1 MYSNSP
7 GNDLYYMGDSFDNL
21 DFIDINKI
29 KSNRMALVKDG
40 SAKLPIINTIPWLV
54 STISID
60 QEDSNGLI
68 GNNHAVFDTQNVD
81 TNTKYYFEKDPR
93 VGLIG
98 NIIDDIPD
106 TYFEYE
112 AINIPTSERASRGAK
127 EFEFFYSKQTK
138 INNQDVTQYSSWAN
152 HGLDQSLNLT
162 LILES
167 ERSQKMNS
175 LTVVPFF
182 GQADMIYPEVEIYKV
197 IAVNSD
203 TNEVVDLISSSI
215 FIGNTI
221 VPQTIESM
229 KNYNYEQCV
238 IDFPEIKT
246 KFIKVYFKQKFYNNV
261 KVKHLYWK
269 PSTTTAIEFRNQSR
283 FNPEILASTGYEQV
297 SYNVSELIPGI
308 KTPNQFK
315 LNTNES
321 TKMVRV
327 SAVLPHEYL
336 TKHVIKYS
344 QYINHATPTPGQAW
358 ATPNTFDV
366 YFQGKGLSQINGK
379 PVVGS
384 YLNPALAQVDTRY
397 IPTLSI
403 ANAERYDSI
412 TSAETKITYIK
423 SGFVTNALQ
432 AINFLNMVPEEVT
445 LDIRDQRFTK
455 DVNLEKQYELYNAK
469 KWTISI
475 NSIQPH
481 YNIYSNVGE
490 IVSKS
495 FEFPYNLKKL
505 MISSETSNKVTG
517 STTIGD
523 INNIRYYI
531 STDDGNNWI
540 SISPIE
546 NPFSGIPEILSF
558 NENVEG
564 SIRIPGVSYFNY
576 PKVPREIRKIRVKI
590 EFNKPTSSNISPIL
604 HSYKL
609 SAKVEQ
615 V

>member
-7 GNDLYYMGDSFDNL
+7 GNDLYYTGDSFDNL
-21 DFIDINKI
+21 DFVDINKI
-29 KSNRMALVKDG
+29 QSNRMALVKDG
-40 SAKLPIINTIPWLV
+40 SVKLPISKTIPWVV
-54 STISID
+54 SAVSID
-60 QEDSNGLI
+60 QDGSNGLI
-68 GNNHAVFDTQNVD
+68 GNNHAVFNTGNVNTD
-81 TNTKYYFEKDPR
+81 TKYYFEKDPR
-93 VGLIG
+93 IGLIG

-112 AINIPTSERASRGAK
+112 AINIPTSQRLARGAK
-127 EFEFFYSKQTK
+127 DFEFFYTKQLK
-138 INNQDVTQYSSWAN
+138 VNNQDVVQYPSWAN

-175 LTVVPFF
+175 LTIVPFF
-182 GQADMIYPEVEIYKV
+182 GQAEMLYPEVEVTKV
-197 IAVNSD
+197 IATNAD

-221 VPQTIESM
+221 VPQTIESI

-246 KFIKVYFKQKFYNNV
+246 KFIKVYFKQKSYNDV
-261 KVKHLYWK
+261 TVKHLYWK
-269 PSTTTAIEFRNQSR
+269 PSATSPVQFRSQSR

-297 SYNVSELIPGI
+297 SYNLSELIPDI
-308 KTPNQFK
+308 RRPNQFK
-315 LNTNES
+315 LDTNES
-321 TKMVRV
+321 TKVVRIN
-327 SAVLPHEYL
+327 AVLPHEYT
-336 TKHVIKYS
+336 TKHIVKYK
-344 QYINHATPTPGQAW
+344 QYLNHATPTSGQSW

-366 YFQGKGLSQINGK
+366 YYQGKEQDVFFGNRKLEQID
-379 PVVGS
+379 VQ
-384 YLNPALAQVDTRY
+384 YL
-397 IPTLSI
+397 PTLSI
-403 ANAERYDSI
+403 QNAKLHDSI
-412 TSAETKITYIK
+412 TDAEGTITYIRGK
-423 SGFVTNALQ
+423 FVNNYWQ
-432 AINFLNMVPEEVT
+432 PINFLGLTTEQITEDKQNQKFNK
-445 LDIRDQRFTK
+445 DI
-455 DVNLEKQYELYNAK
+455 NLQKQNELYDAK

-481 YNIYSNVGE
+481 YNIYSNVGQ

-495 FEFPYNLKKL
+495 FEFPYNLKTL

-517 STTIGD
+517 SSTVGD
-523 INNIRYYI
+523 INSVKYYI
-531 STDDGNNWI
+531 SADDGNSWI

-564 SIRIPGVSYFNY
+564 SVRIPGISYFNY
-576 PKVPREIRKIRVKI
+576 PKVPKEIRKIRVKI
-590 EFNKPTSSNISPIL
+590 ELNKPTSSNISPII

>member
-21 DFIDINKI
+21 DFVDINKI
-29 KSNRMALVKDG
+29 ESNRMALVKDG
-40 SAKLPIINTIPWLV
+40 SAKLPIISTIPWIINSV
-54 STISID
+54 SID
-60 QEDSNGLI
+60 KNDSNGLI
-68 GNNHAVFDTQNVD
+68 GNNHAIFNTDNVD

-93 VGLIG
+93 LGLIG

-112 AINIPTSERASRGAK
+112 AINIPATEREARGAK
-127 EFEFFYSKQTK
+127 QFEFLYSQQLKV
-138 INNQDVTQYSSWAN
+138 NNQDVIQYSSWAD
-152 HGLDQSLNLT
+152 HSLDESLNLT
-162 LILES
+162 LIIES
-167 ERSQKMNS
+167 ERAQKMNT
-175 LTVVPFF
+175 LTIVPFF
-182 GQADMIYPEVEIYKV
+182 GQAEMLYPEIEIIKI

-203 TNEVVDLISSSI
+203 TNEVVDLISNSI

-229 KNYNYEQCV
+229 KNYNYEECV

-246 KFIKVYFKQKFYNNV
+246 KFIKVYFKQKSYNDV

-269 PSTTTAIEFRNQSR
+269 PSATSPVQFKDQSR
-283 FNPEILASTGYEQV
+283 FNPEILASTGYENV
-297 SYNVSELIPGI
+297 SYNLSDIIPSI
-308 KTPNQFK
+308 KTPNIFK

-321 TKMVRV
+321 TKQVSV
-327 SAVLPHEYL
+327 SAVLPHDISP
-336 TKHVIKYS
+336 KQVVKYS
-344 QYINHATPTPGQAW
+344 QYLNHATPIPGQAW

-366 YFQGKGLSQINGK
+366 YYQGHE
-379 PVVGS
+379 VGF
-384 YLNPALAQVDTRY
+384 YGDHTKEQVDTTY
-397 IPTLSI
+397 LPTLSI
-403 ANAERYDSI
+403 QNAKLHDSV
-412 TSAETKITYIK
+412 TDAESTIK
-423 SGFVTNALQ
+423 FIQGKFVTNYWKP
-432 AINFLNMVPEEVT
+432 INFLNLRTEQVDA
-445 LDIRDQRFTK
+445 DIQNQKFNK
-455 DVNLEKQYELYNAK
+455 LINVQKQYELYNAK

-475 NSIQPH
+475 NSIQPY
-481 YNIYSNVGE
+481 YNTYSNVGE

-495 FEFPYNLKKL
+495 FEFPYNLKTL

-517 STTIGD
+517 SSNIGD

-531 STDDGNNWI
+531 SADDGNNWI
-540 SISPIE
+540 SISPVE
-546 NPFSGIPEILSF
+546 NPFSGTPEILSF

-564 SIRIPGVSYFNY
+564 SVRIPGVSYFNY

-590 EFNKPTSSNISPIL
+590 ELNKPTNSNISPII

>member
-7 GNDLYYMGDSFDNL
+7 GNDLYYTGDSFDNL
-21 DFIDINKI
+21 DFVDINKI
-29 KSNRMALVKDG
+29 QSNRMALVKDG
-40 SAKLPIINTIPWLV
+40 SVKLPISKTIPWVV
-54 STISID
+54 SAVSVD
-60 QEDSNGLI
+60 QDGSNGLI
-68 GNNHAVFDTQNVD
+68 GNNHAVFNTENVNTD
-81 TNTKYYFEKDPR
+81 TKYYFEKDPR
-93 VGLIG
+93 IGLIG
-98 NIIDDIPD
+98 NMIDDIPD

-112 AINIPTSERASRGAK
+112 AINIPTSQRLARGAK
-127 EFEFFYSKQTK
+127 DFEFFYTKQLK
-138 INNQDVTQYSSWAN
+138 VNNQDVVQYSSWAD

-175 LTVVPFF
+175 LTIVPFF
-182 GQADMIYPEVEIYKV
+182 GQAEMLYPEVEVTKV
-197 IAVNSD
+197 IATNAD

-221 VPQTIESM
+221 VPQTIESI

-246 KFIKVYFKQKFYNNV
+246 KFIKIYFKQKSYNDV

-269 PSTTTAIEFRNQSR
+269 PSATSPVQFRSQSR

-297 SYNVSELIPGI
+297 SYNLSELIPDI
-308 KTPNQFK
+308 RRPNQFK
-315 LNTNES
+315 LDTNES
-321 TKMVRV
+321 TKVVRIN
-327 SAVLPHEYL
+327 AVLPHEY
-336 TKHVIKYS
+336 TPKHIVKYK
-344 QYINHATPTPGQAW
+344 QYLNHATPTSGQSW

-366 YFQGKGLSQINGK
+366 YYQGKEQDLFFGNRKLEQIDRQ
-379 PVVGS
+379 
-384 YLNPALAQVDTRY
+384 YL
-397 IPTLSI
+397 PTLSI
-403 ANAERYDSI
+403 QNAKLHDSI
-412 TSAETKITYIK
+412 TDAEGTITYIRGK
-423 SGFVTNALQ
+423 FVNNYWQ
-432 AINFLNMVPEEVT
+432 RINFLDLTTEQVT
-445 LDIRDQRFTK
+445 ADIQNQKFNK
-455 DVNLEKQYELYNAK
+455 DINLQKQNELYDAK

-481 YNIYSNVGE
+481 YNIYSNVGQ

-495 FEFPYNLKKL
+495 FEFPYNLKTL

-517 STTIGD
+517 SSTVGD
-523 INNIRYYI
+523 VNSVKYYI
-531 STDDGNNWI
+531 SADDGNSWI

-564 SIRIPGVSYFNY
+564 SVRVPGVSYFNY
-576 PKVPREIRKIRVKI
+576 PKVPKEIRKIRVKI
-590 EFNKPTSSNISPIL
+590 ELNKPTSSNISPII

>member
-40 SAKLPIINTIPWLV
+40 SAKLPIINTVPWLV
-54 STISID
+54 STISVD
-60 QEDSNGLI
+60 QEESNGLI
-68 GNNHAVFDTQNVD
+68 GNNHAVFDTENVD

-112 AINIPTSERASRGAK
+112 AINIPTSERVSRGAK

-138 INNQDVTQYSSWAN
+138 INNQDVTQYSSWAD

-167 ERSQKMNS
+167 ERSQKMNC

-221 VPQTIESM
+221 VPQTVESM

-246 KFIKVYFKQKFYNNV
+246 KFIKVYFKQKSYNNV

-321 TKMVRV
+321 TKTVRV

-344 QYINHATPTPGQAW
+344 QYINHATPTPGQSW

-384 YLNPALAQVDTRY
+384 YIDPAVAQVDTRY

-423 SGFVTNALQ
+423 SGFVTNALK

-455 DVNLEKQYELYNAK
+455 DVNLQKQYELYNAK

-495 FEFPYNLKKL
+495 FEFPYNLKTL

-564 SIRIPGVSYFNY
+564 SVRIPGVSYFNY

>member
-21 DFIDINKI
+21 DFVDINKI
-29 KSNRMALVKDG
+29 ESNRMALVKDG
-40 SAKLPIINTIPWLV
+40 SAKLPIISTIPWIINSV
-54 STISID
+54 SID
-60 QEDSNGLI
+60 KNDSNGLI
-68 GNNHAVFDTQNVD
+68 GNNHAIFNTDNVD

-93 VGLIG
+93 LGLIG
-98 NIIDDIPD
+98 NTIDDIPD

-112 AINIPTSERASRGAK
+112 AINIPATEREARGAK
-127 EFEFFYSKQTK
+127 QFEFLYSQQLK
-138 INNQDVTQYSSWAN
+138 INNQDVIQYSSWAD
-152 HGLDQSLNLT
+152 HSLDESLNLT
-162 LILES
+162 LIIES
-167 ERSQKMNS
+167 ERAQKMNT
-175 LTVVPFF
+175 LTIVPFF
-182 GQADMIYPEVEIYKV
+182 GQAEMLYPEIEIIKI

-203 TNEVVDLISSSI
+203 TNEVVDLISNSI

-229 KNYNYEQCV
+229 KNYNYEECV

-246 KFIKVYFKQKFYNNV
+246 KFIKVYFKQKSYNDV

-269 PSTTTAIEFRNQSR
+269 PSATSPVQFKDQSR
-283 FNPEILASTGYEQV
+283 FNPEILASTGYENV
-297 SYNVSELIPGI
+297 SYNLSDIIPSI
-308 KTPNQFK
+308 KTPNIFK

-321 TKMVRV
+321 TKQVSV
-327 SAVLPHEYL
+327 SAVLPHDISP
-336 TKHVIKYS
+336 KQVVKYS
-344 QYINHATPTPGQAW
+344 QYLNHATPIPGQAW

-366 YFQGKGLSQINGK
+366 YYQGHE
-379 PVVGS
+379 VGF
-384 YLNPALAQVDTRY
+384 YGDHTKEQVDTTY
-397 IPTLSI
+397 LPTLSI
-403 ANAERYDSI
+403 QNAKLHDSV
-412 TSAETKITYIK
+412 TDAESTIRFIQGK
-423 SGFVTNALQ
+423 FVTNYWKP
-432 AINFLNMVPEEVT
+432 INFLNLRTEQVDA
-445 LDIRDQRFTK
+445 DIQNQKFNK
-455 DVNLEKQYELYNAK
+455 LINVQKQYELYNAK

-475 NSIQPH
+475 NSIQPY
-481 YNIYSNVGE
+481 YNTYSNVGE

-495 FEFPYNLKKL
+495 FEFPYNLKTL

-517 STTIGD
+517 SSNIGD

-531 STDDGNNWI
+531 SADDGNNWI
-540 SISPIE
+540 SISPVE
-546 NPFSGIPEILSF
+546 NPFSGTPEILSF

-564 SIRIPGVSYFNY
+564 SVRIPGVSYFNY

-590 EFNKPTSSNISPIL
+590 ELNKPTNSNISPII

>member
-29 KSNRMALVKDG
+29 RSNRMALVKDG
-40 SAKLPIINTIPWLV
+40 SAKLPVINTVPWLV

-112 AINIPTSERASRGAK
+112 AINIPTSERISRGAK
-127 EFEFFYSKQTK
+127 EFEFFYSKQAK
-138 INNQDVTQYSSWAN
+138 VNNQDVTQYSSWAD

-246 KFIKVYFKQKFYNNV
+246 KFIKVYFKQKSYNNV

-358 ATPNTFDV
+358 ATPNTFDL

-384 YLNPALAQVDTRY
+384 YLNPAVAQVDTRY

-432 AINFLNMVPEEVT
+432 AINFLNMVSEEVT

-455 DVNLEKQYELYNAK
+455 DVNLQKQYELYNAK

-495 FEFPYNLKKL
+495 FEFPYNLKTL

-564 SIRIPGVSYFNY
+564 SVRIPGVSYFNY

>member
-1 MYSNSP
+1 
-7 GNDLYYMGDSFDNL
+7 
-21 DFIDINKI
+21 
-29 KSNRMALVKDG
+29 
-40 SAKLPIINTIPWLV
+40 
-54 STISID
+54 
-60 QEDSNGLI
+60 
-68 GNNHAVFDTQNVD
+68 
-81 TNTKYYFEKDPR
+81 
-93 VGLIG
+93 
-98 NIIDDIPD
+98 
-106 TYFEYE
+106 
-112 AINIPTSERASRGAK
+112 
-127 EFEFFYSKQTK
+127 
-138 INNQDVTQYSSWAN
+138 
-152 HGLDQSLNLT
+152 
-162 LILES
+162 
-167 ERSQKMNS
+167 MNS

>member
-7 GNDLYYMGDSFDNL
+7 GNDLYYTGDSFDNL
-21 DFIDINKI
+21 DFVDINKI
-29 KSNRMALVKDG
+29 QSNRMALVKDG
-40 SAKLPIINTIPWLV
+40 SVKLPISKTIPWVV
-54 STISID
+54 SAVSVD
-60 QEDSNGLI
+60 QDGSNGLI
-68 GNNHAVFDTQNVD
+68 GNNHAVFNTENVNTD
-81 TNTKYYFEKDPR
+81 TKYYFEKDPR
-93 VGLIG
+93 IGLIG

-112 AINIPTSERASRGAK
+112 AINIPTSQRLARGAK
-127 EFEFFYSKQTK
+127 DFEFFYTKQLK
-138 INNQDVTQYSSWAN
+138 VNNQDVVQYSSWAD

-175 LTVVPFF
+175 LTIVPFF
-182 GQADMIYPEVEIYKV
+182 GQAEMLYPEVEVTKV
-197 IAVNSD
+197 IATNAD

-221 VPQTIESM
+221 VPQTIESI

-246 KFIKVYFKQKFYNNV
+246 KFIKIYFKQKSYNDV

-269 PSTTTAIEFRNQSR
+269 PSATSPVQFRSQSR

-297 SYNVSELIPGI
+297 SYNLSELIPDI
-308 KTPNQFK
+308 RRPNQFK
-315 LNTNES
+315 LDTNES
-321 TKMVRV
+321 TKVVRIN
-327 SAVLPHEYL
+327 AVLPHEY
-336 TKHVIKYS
+336 TPKHIVKYK
-344 QYINHATPTPGQAW
+344 QYLNHATPTSGQSW

-366 YFQGKGLSQINGK
+366 YYQGKEQDLFFGNRKLEQIDRQ
-379 PVVGS
+379 
-384 YLNPALAQVDTRY
+384 YL
-397 IPTLSI
+397 PTLSI
-403 ANAERYDSI
+403 QNAKLHDSI
-412 TSAETKITYIK
+412 TDAEGTITYIRGK
-423 SGFVTNALQ
+423 FVNNYWQ
-432 AINFLNMVPEEVT
+432 RINFLDLTTEQVT
-445 LDIRDQRFTK
+445 ADIQNQKFNK
-455 DVNLEKQYELYNAK
+455 DINLQKQNELYDAK

-481 YNIYSNVGE
+481 YNIYSNVGQ

-495 FEFPYNLKKL
+495 FEFPYNLKTL

-517 STTIGD
+517 SSTVGD
-523 INNIRYYI
+523 VNSVKYYI
-531 STDDGNNWI
+531 SADDGNSWI

-564 SIRIPGVSYFNY
+564 SVRVPGVSYFNY
-576 PKVPREIRKIRVKI
+576 PKVPKEIRKIRVKI
-590 EFNKPTSSNISPIL
+590 ELNKPTSSNISPII

>member
-21 DFIDINKI
+21 DFVDINKI
-29 KSNRMALVKDG
+29 GSNRMALVKDG
-40 SAKLPIINTIPWLV
+40 SAKLPIVNTIPWVV
-54 STISID
+54 STVSID
-60 QEDSNGLI
+60 QDDSNGLI
-68 GNNHAVFDTQNVD
+68 GNNHAVFNTGNVD

-93 VGLIG
+93 IGLIG

-112 AINIPTSERASRGAK
+112 AINIPASQRLTRGAK
-127 EFEFFYSKQTK
+127 DFEFFYTKQLK
-138 INNQDVTQYSSWAN
+138 INNQDVTQYSSWAD

-167 ERSQKMNS
+167 ERAQKMNA
-175 LTVVPFF
+175 LTIVPFF
-182 GQADMIYPEVEIYKV
+182 GQAEMLYPEVEITKV
-197 IAVNSD
+197 IATNAD

-246 KFIKVYFKQKFYNNV
+246 KFIKVYFKQKSYNDV

-269 PSTTTAIEFRNQSR
+269 PSATSPVQFKNQSR

-297 SYNVSELIPGI
+297 SYNLSELIPNI
-308 KTPNQFK
+308 KTPNQLK
-315 LNTNES
+315 SDTNES
-321 TKMVRV
+321 TKIVTV
-327 SAVLPHEYL
+327 SAVLPNEYS
-336 TKHVIKYS
+336 TRYIVKYK
-344 QYINHATPTPGQAW
+344 QYLNHATPTPGQSW

-366 YFQGKGLSQINGK
+366 YYQGKEDDKFFGNRKLEQI
-379 PVVGS
+379 
-384 YLNPALAQVDTRY
+384 DTRY
-397 IPTLSI
+397 VPTLSI
-403 ANAERYDSI
+403 QNAKLHDSI
-412 TSAETKITYIK
+412 ADAEKTISYIRSK
-423 SGFVTNALQ
+423 FANNDWQ
-432 AINFLNMVPEEVT
+432 QINFLDLTTEEVT
-445 LDIRDQRFTK
+445 ATIQNQKFNK
-455 DVNLEKQYELYNAK
+455 AINLQKQYELYDAK

-481 YNIYSNVGE
+481 YNIYSNVGQ

-495 FEFPYNLKKL
+495 FEFPYNLKTL

-517 STTIGD
+517 SSTIGD
-523 INNIRYYI
+523 INSVKYYV
-531 STDDGNNWI
+531 SADDGNTWI

-564 SIRIPGVSYFNY
+564 SVSIPGVSYFNY

-590 EFNKPTSSNISPIL
+590 DMNKPTSSNISPII